1 MVKKKNIYQKLPDS
15 DNTPDN
21 TILKRINEY
30 KEFETKKDIITGKEI
45 KTLKFTGKKLK
56 TDLNTELKTL
66 KSHYIKLDDQVSSKN
81 LEELRNKKSDE
92 KINQEFKQT
101 KKGLKKKNTTRTV
114 SVNEAVKDTLE
125 GNEEINLAVV
135 RQDNFNMNDWKD
147 NLIVNVGNF
156 SDLKKKTVKLL
167 EKIQLDKA
175 KLDYINN

>member
-66 KSHYIKLDDQVSSKN
+66 KSHYIKL
-81 LEELRNKKSDE
+81 
-92 KINQEFKQT
+92 
-101 KKGLKKKNTTRTV
+101 
-114 SVNEAVKDTLE
+114 
-125 GNEEINLAVV
+125 
-135 RQDNFNMNDWKD
+135 
-147 NLIVNVGNF
+147 
-156 SDLKKKTVKLL
+156 
-167 EKIQLDKA
+167 
-175 KLDYINN
+175 